1 MPGLHFFAILIF
13 VCLPFFSETASFVQ
27 YVSKPPFTIFID
39 AGHGGKDAGAS
50 GKNVYEKDIALKIAL
65 KLGAY
70 LQQNLTA
77 VRVLYSRTNDI
88 FVPLHKRVELAN
100 EQKADVFFSIHCNAM
115 IDNPSP
121 VKGTETYVMGLHN
134 AQENLSV
141 AKREN
146 KVVLMEKDYT
156 NNYQGFDPSSDEGHI
171 VLSMFQNAHLSQSL
185 LLAQQVENQFS
196 TTAKRKSRGVKQAG
210 FVVLRTTT
218 MPSILVETGFL
229 SNLEESKYLNSEK
242 GQVYT
247 ASAMYR
253 AIKAYKKTLEAGGLG
268 FKNQFSARGQANN
281 PTTPTPS
288 KERVS
293 TPKLT
298 TVDTV
303 SNKITVSPAIPTETS
318 SPAIE
323 DMYPSSSSKAVSYS
337 VQLASSPTAF
347 DLKKLPWRAL
357 KGLRCIQIGTSYKCL
372 YGAYTDFSAAIQQ
385 QNRLR
390 KEGFKDAFLVAFQ
403 QGKKIPLPPR

>member
-1 MPGLHFFAILIF
+1 
-13 VCLPFFSETASFVQ
+13 
-27 YVSKPPFTIFID
+27 
-39 AGHGGKDAGAS
+39 
-50 GKNVYEKDIALKIAL
+50 
-65 KLGAY
+65 
-70 LQQNLTA
+70 
-77 VRVLYSRTNDI
+77 
-88 FVPLHKRVELAN
+88 
-100 EQKADVFFSIHCNAM
+100 
-115 IDNPSP
+115 
-121 VKGTETYVMGLHN
+121 
-134 AQENLSV
+134 
-141 AKREN
+141 
-146 KVVLMEKDYT
+146 
-156 NNYQGFDPSSDEGHI
+156 
-171 VLSMFQNAHLSQSL
+171 
-185 LLAQQVENQFS
+185 
-196 TTAKRKSRGVKQAG
+196 
-210 FVVLRTTT
+210 
-218 MPSILVETGFL
+218 
-229 SNLEESKYLNSEK
+229 
-242 GQVYT
+242 
-247 ASAMYR
+247 MYR